1 MAHTIYETT
10 PYLTAYVVAAEPV
23 DTAATKFGWPEST
36 KVSKFGDLC
45 QGCLERYWE
54 NATNELFPEGIV
66 PDAPGTYNRVF

>member
-45 QGCLERYWE
+45 QGCLD
-54 NATNELFPEGIV
+54 L
-66 PDAPGTYNRVF
+66 